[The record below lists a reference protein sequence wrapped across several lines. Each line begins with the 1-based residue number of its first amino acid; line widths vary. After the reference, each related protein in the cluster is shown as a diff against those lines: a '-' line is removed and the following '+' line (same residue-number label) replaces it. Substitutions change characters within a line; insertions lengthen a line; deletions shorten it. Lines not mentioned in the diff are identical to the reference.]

1 MRKLVAC
8 GVVAVS
14 AIVVRPVA
22 GIAAPPKVACSLL
35 TTAQVTAALG
45 GEVGKGKPMTDK
57 TCQWSEQGKGDAV
70 TKLEVTLT
78 TLERFNKFR
87 TAGNATITTVEH
99 LGDAAYYSVQN
110 TNDAQVALCFR
121 TG

>member
-1 MRKLVAC
+1 
-8 GVVAVS
+8 
-14 AIVVRPVA
+14 
-22 GIAAPPKVACSLL
+22 
-35 TTAQVTAALG
+35 
-45 GEVGKGKPMTDK
+45 MTDK

-121 TG
+121 TGDTEVIVHAFGGKKSTAEYESIEKAVADALLPAL